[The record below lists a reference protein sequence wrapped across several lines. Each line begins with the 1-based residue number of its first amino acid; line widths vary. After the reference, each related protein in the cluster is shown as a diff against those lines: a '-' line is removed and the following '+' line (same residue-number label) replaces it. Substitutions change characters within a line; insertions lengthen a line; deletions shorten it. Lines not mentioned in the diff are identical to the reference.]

1 MKTLYESLC
10 ESLCEDFFDN
20 VGGSSFNIVDNW
32 CKDNI
37 EGKYMINKKNTY
49 NKLAIIHKNY

>member
-20 VGGSSFNIVDNW
+20 VGSSFNLIDNW

-37 EGKYMINKKNTY
+37 EGKYVINKKH
-49 NKLAIIHKNY
+49 LQ